1 MDYKKEKKFIKL
13 PKYPGGKTA
22 FQEFIR
28 KNLRYPKEALEKKV
42 EGSVH
47 IHYRVDG
54 LGKVI
59 EANVTKGLGYGCDE
73 EAMRVVNLLKYNKAK
88 NRGVRVTA
96 GMRTRINFKLPKANI
111 QFEYTTSGKKKSTE
125 KTKSDNTG
133 KEKTYGYTISF

>member
-1 MDYKKEKKFIKL
+1 MDHHKEKKFLNL

-28 KNLRYPKEALEKKV
+28 KNLRYPKEALEKKI

-59 EANVTKGLGYGCDE
+59 EVNVTKSLGYGCDE
-73 EAMRVVNLLKYNKAK
+73 EAIRVVKLLKYDKAK
-88 NRGVRVTA
+88 NRGLRVTA
-96 GMRTRINFKLPKANI
+96 GMRTKINFKLPLAKV
-111 QFEYTTSGKKKSTE
+111 QFEYTTTKKKSEE
-125 KTKSDNTG
+125 KAKSSDSG
-133 KEKTYGYTISF
+133 QGQSYGYTISF